1 MRKTVLLLAM
11 LLPGVFCMASCGGWG
26 KKSPKKLI
34 QPDSA
39 VYSMLGKTMSE
50 VLFNP
55 TSVTCYTLKGK
66 TEVGPSDYQVEPH
79 WVRDSLVGELSPDLY
94 GILQFA
100 LIANCENY
108 KDDSLRLKAPYV
120 PVLEFEFC
128 KKKTEVHIIISV
140 QDRTWT
146 IMYDD
151 KRQVHFNYHDCDL
164 IERFCALFL
173 KPENN

>member
-1 MRKTVLLLAM
+1 M
-11 LLPGVFCMASCGGWG
+11 LLPGVFCMASCGDFG
-26 KKSPKKLI
+26 KKSPKSLI

-39 VYSMLGKTMSE
+39 VYAMLGKTMSE

-66 TEVGPSDYQVEPH
+66 IEVDPSDYQVEPH
-79 WVRDSLVGELSPDLY
+79 WVRDSLIGKLTPETY
-94 GILQFA
+94 GILQFV
-100 LIANCENY
+100 LLSNSENY
-108 KDDSLRLKAPYV
+108 KEDTIRIKAPYI
-120 PVLEFEFC
+120 PALEFEFRQ
-128 KKKTEVHIIISV
+128 KKTDVHVLISV

-173 KPENN
+173 KPIK